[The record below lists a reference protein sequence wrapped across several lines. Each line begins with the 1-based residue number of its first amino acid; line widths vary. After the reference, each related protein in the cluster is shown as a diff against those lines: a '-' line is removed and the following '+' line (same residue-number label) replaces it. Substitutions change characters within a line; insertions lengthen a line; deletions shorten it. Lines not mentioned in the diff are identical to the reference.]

1 MTEFRIKKTAARK
14 DTIIMLNIRT
24 ERTKNPKTKPEA
36 GKKLP
41 FGKIFTD
48 HMFMMN
54 YTEGKGWY
62 DARIVP
68 YGKISLEP
76 SAMVF
81 HYGQEMFEGL
91 KAYRGD
97 GGEAYLFRPDMNAK
111 RANNSNRRL
120 HSGDT
125 GGGLC

>member
-54 YTEGKGWY
+54 YTEG
-62 DARIVP
+62 
-68 YGKISLEP
+68 
-76 SAMVF
+76 
-81 HYGQEMFEGL
+81 
-91 KAYRGD
+91 
-97 GGEAYLFRPDMNAK
+97 
-111 RANNSNRRL
+111 RA
-120 HSGDT
+120 GT
-125 GGGLC
+125 MPV